1 MTCFRELWPDTLD
14 SGNNEDSN
22 DKKLIVDDSVTKGS
36 VKSLSKPN
44 ELTNETLSNSENNVN
59 GKVITISSDKVKN
72 VKGENAESLEVAD
85 KEKSAT
91 KGKPSQLKT
100 SDPKE
105 MSNLNSKES
114 GYEQPN
120 AVGLEL
126 QNIFPTADQPLNFG
140 PQPQPVNFVQSYP
153 LAGPTMLDS
162 SGQGP
167 LMDPA
172 VAGVPFGYQPFSV
185 PSLAYQ
191 EMPLVF
197 GPQPPPVF
205 YFPVQPADMSTLPSS
220 GPEQIPEKVSETTAL
235 NSKANAPK
243 KTDLREELAKKRQA
257 ESRNKGTPD
266 RKVYDMTP
274 ERTVTNNDERKE
286 GWSRQVYVS
295 DTEGGKEKI
304 SDDLREKLRQK
315 DLSKEKRKNWSEEKR
330 FIPGRSGNRER
341 NRQRISPNR
350 MSPERQRRRFSPGGP
365 RRFSPGRRTFS
376 PGPRRFSPERNK
388 RFSQERDSRRI
399 SPERGRSR
407 NISREESWS
416 HEERIVR
423 DRNSSHERRFPQ
435 DISRDSNLRNRGS
448 FSRSPRRSP
457 SPFSKY
463 IVQHANSF
471 QKIQNNPLFFYFI
484 VFNGHTK
491 S

>member
-1 MTCFRELWPDTLD
+1 MTCFRDLWPDTLD

-22 DKKLIVDDSVTKGS
+22 DNKLIVDDSVTKGS

-44 ELTNETLSNSENNVN
+44 ELTNKTLSNSENNVN

-72 VKGENAESLEVAD
+72 VKGKNPESLEVID
-85 KEKSAT
+85 QEKSAT

-100 SDPKE
+100 PDSKE
-105 MSNLNSKES
+105 MLNLSSKES

-172 VAGVPFGYQPFSV
+172 VAGVPFGYQPYSV
-185 PSLAYQ
+185 PSLAFQ

-205 YFPVQPADMSTLPSS
+205 YFPVQPADMSMLPSS

-274 ERTVTNNDERKE
+274 ERTVTNTDERKE

-295 DTEGGKEKI
+295 DTEGGKEKM

-315 DLSKEKRKNWSEEKR
+315 DVSKEKRKNWSQEKS
-330 FIPGRSGNRER
+330 FIPGRSRKTSRER
-341 NRQRISPNR
+341 NQQRISPNR

-365 RRFSPGRRTFS
+365 RRFSPGRRRFS
-376 PGPRRFSPERNK
+376 PGPRRFSPERNM
-388 RFSQERDSRRI
+388 RFPQERDSRRI
-399 SPERGRSR
+399 SPERGRPR
-407 NISREESWS
+407 NMSREESWS

-448 FSRSPRRSP
+448 PRRSP

-463 IVQHANSF
+463 IV
-471 QKIQNNPLFFYFI
+471 
-484 VFNGHTK
+484 
-491 S
+491 

>member
-1 MTCFRELWPDTLD
+1 MTCFRDLWPDTLE

-22 DKKLIVDDSVTKGS
+22 DKNLIVDDSVTKGS
-36 VKSLSKPN
+36 VKSSSKPN
-44 ELTNETLSNSENNVN
+44 ELTNKTQSNSENNVN

-72 VKGENAESLEVAD
+72 VKGKNAESLEVAD

-91 KGKPSQLKT
+91 KGKPSQPKT
-100 SDPKE
+100 SDSKE
-105 MSNLNSKES
+105 MSNLSSKES

-140 PQPQPVNFVQSYP
+140 PLPQPVNFVQSYP

-185 PSLAYQ
+185 PSLAFQ

-205 YFPVQPADMSTLPSS
+205 YFPVQPADTSMLPSS
-220 GPEQIPEKVSETTAL
+220 GPEQIPETISETTAL

-274 ERTVTNNDERKE
+274 ERTVTNTDERKE

-295 DTEGGKEKI
+295 DTEGGKEKM

-315 DLSKEKRKNWSEEKR
+315 DVSKEKRKNWSEEKR

-376 PGPRRFSPERNK
+376 PGPRRFSPERNMS
-388 RFSQERDSRRI
+388 FSQERDSRRI
-399 SPERGRSR
+399 SPERGRPR

-416 HEERIVR
+416 HEERFVR

-463 IVQHANSF
+463 IV
-471 QKIQNNPLFFYFI
+471 
-484 VFNGHTK
+484 
-491 S
+491 

>member
-1 MTCFRELWPDTLD
+1 MTCFRDLWPDTLE

-22 DKKLIVDDSVTKGS
+22 DKNLSVDDSVTKGS

-44 ELTNETLSNSENNVN
+44 ELTNKTQSNSENNVN

-72 VKGENAESLEVAD
+72 VKVKNAESLEVAD

-91 KGKPSQLKT
+91 KGKPSQPKT
-100 SDPKE
+100 SDSKE
-105 MSNLNSKES
+105 MSSLSSKES

-126 QNIFPTADQPLNFG
+126 QNVFPTADQPLNFG
-140 PQPQPVNFVQSYP
+140 PLPQPVNFVQSYP

-185 PSLAYQ
+185 PSLAFQ

-205 YFPVQPADMSTLPSS
+205 YFPMQPADTSMLPSS

-274 ERTVTNNDERKE
+274 ERTVTNTDERKE

-295 DTEGGKEKI
+295 DTEGGKEKM

-315 DLSKEKRKNWSEEKR
+315 DVSKEKRKNWSQEKR

-365 RRFSPGRRTFS
+365 RRFSPGRRIFS
-376 PGPRRFSPERNK
+376 PGPRRFSPERNM

-399 SPERGRSR
+399 SPERGRTR

-423 DRNSSHERRFPQ
+423 DRNSSHERFPQ

-463 IVQHANSF
+463 
-471 QKIQNNPLFFYFI
+471 LL
-484 VFNGHTK
+484 
-491 S
+491 

>member
-1 MTCFRELWPDTLD
+1 MTCFRDLWPDTLE
-14 SGNNEDSN
+14 SENNEDSN
-22 DKKLIVDDSVTKGS
+22 DKNLIVDDSVTKGS

-44 ELTNETLSNSENNVN
+44 ELTNKTQSNSENNVN

-72 VKGENAESLEVAD
+72 VKGKNAESLEVAD

-91 KGKPSQLKT
+91 KGKPSQPKT
-100 SDPKE
+100 SDSKE
-105 MSNLNSKES
+105 MSNLSSKES

-140 PQPQPVNFVQSYP
+140 PLPQPVNFVQSYP

-185 PSLAYQ
+185 PSLAFQ

-205 YFPVQPADMSTLPSS
+205 YFPVQPADTSMLPSS
-220 GPEQIPEKVSETTAL
+220 GPEQIPEKISETTAL

-257 ESRNKGTPD
+257 ENRNKGTPD

-274 ERTVTNNDERKE
+274 ERTVTNTDERKE

-295 DTEGGKEKI
+295 DTEGGKEKM

-315 DLSKEKRKNWSEEKR
+315 DVSKEKRKNWSQEKR

-341 NRQRISPNR
+341 NQQRISPNR

-376 PGPRRFSPERNK
+376 PGPRRFSPERNM

-399 SPERGRSR
+399 SPERGRAR

-416 HEERIVR
+416 HEERFVR

-463 IVQHANSF
+463 I
-471 QKIQNNPLFFYFI
+471 L
-484 VFNGHTK
+484 
-491 S
+491 

>member
-1 MTCFRELWPDTLD
+1 MTCFRDLWPDTLD

-22 DKKLIVDDSVTKGS
+22 DKKIIVDDSVTKVS

-44 ELTNETLSNSENNVN
+44 ELTNKILSNSENNVN
-59 GKVITISSDKVKN
+59 GKVITISSDKVKD
-72 VKGENAESLEVAD
+72 VKDENAESLEVVD
-85 KEKSAT
+85 KEKSPT

-100 SDPKE
+100 SDSKE
-105 MSNLNSKES
+105 MSNFSSKES

-172 VAGVPFGYQPFSV
+172 VAGVPFGYQPYSV
-185 PSLAYQ
+185 PSLAFQ

-205 YFPVQPADMSTLPSS
+205 YFPVQPADMSMLPSS

-274 ERTVTNNDERKE
+274 ERTVTNTDERKE

-295 DTEGGKEKI
+295 DSEGGKEKL

-315 DLSKEKRKNWSEEKR
+315 DVSKEKRKNWSQEKR
-330 FIPGRSGNRER
+330 FIPGRSRKTSRER

-376 PGPRRFSPERNK
+376 PGPRRFSPERNM

-399 SPERGRSR
+399 SPERGRPR

-463 IVQHANSF
+463 IV
-471 QKIQNNPLFFYFI
+471 
-484 VFNGHTK
+484 
-491 S
+491 

>member
-1 MTCFRELWPDTLD
+1 MTCFRDLWPDTLD
-14 SGNNEDSN
+14 SGSNEDSN
-22 DKKLIVDDSVTKGS
+22 DKKLVIDNSVTKGS
-36 VKSLSKPN
+36 VKSSSKPN
-44 ELTNETLSNSENNVN
+44 ELTNKILPKSENNVN
-59 GKVITISSDKVKN
+59 GKVITSSDKVKN
-72 VKGENAESLEVAD
+72 DKGNDAQSLEGVD

-100 SDPKE
+100 SDSKE
-105 MSNLNSKES
+105 ISNLSSKES

-120 AVGLEL
+120 AVGTEL
-126 QNIFPTADQPLNFG
+126 QNFFPTADQPLNFG
-140 PQPQPVNFVQSYP
+140 PQPQPLNFVQSYP
-153 LAGPTMLDS
+153 LAGPTMLNPP
-162 SGQGP
+162 GQGP
-167 LMDPA
+167 LMEGPA

-185 PSLAYQ
+185 PNLAFQ

-205 YFPVQPADMSTLPSS
+205 YYPMQPADMSMLPSS
-220 GPEQIPEKVSETTAL
+220 GPEQIPEKISETTAL

-257 ESRNKGTPD
+257 ESKNKGTPD

-274 ERTVTNNDERKE
+274 ERTVINTDERKE

-315 DLSKEKRKNWSEEKR
+315 DTSKEKRQNWSQEKK
-330 FIPGRSGNRER
+330 FPPGRSGKRSRER
-341 NRQRISPNR
+341 NQQRISPNR

-376 PGPRRFSPERNK
+376 PGPRRFSPGRNM
-388 RFSQERDSRRI
+388 RFSAERDSRRI
-399 SPERGRSR
+399 SPERGRPR
-407 NISREESWS
+407 NISREESWP

-423 DRNSSHERRFPQ
+423 ERNSPHERRFPR
-435 DISRDSNLRNRGS
+435 DLSRNSNFRNRRS

-463 IVQHANSF
+463 IVYANSLNIF
-471 QKIQNNPLFFYFI
+471 
-484 VFNGHTK
+484 
-491 S
+491 